1 MVPIERKDGTREAVD
16 RGSSDF
22 PLAPYFCHFPTW
34 MTFAAFLPG
43 TVNTTASFVQNGA
56 VDVSSSRRNN
66 PGREITAEQAKRPH
80 PFEETDSANR
90 NSIRRFGWTYPI
102 LADENLE
109 IIAGFGRSKAAEH
122 LGLQDV
128 PVIIMAGLSDVEK
141 RALALA
147 DNKIAANAGWDRT
160 VLAAELGDLAD
171 LLPKCDLNIDI
182 TGFEPA
188 EIDGLIGNL
197 IDPEHDPAEELPAIG
212 STPVSRMGDLW
223 LLSGHRLLC
232 GKARSALDVDKLMG
246 CETAA
251 MLFTPHRFRHQ
262 S

>member
-1 MVPIERKDGTREAVD
+1 MELLMSVPHVVTISVGKLRPNK
-16 RGSSDF
+16 
-22 PLAPYFCHFPTW
+22 
-34 MTFAAFLPG
+34 
-43 TVNTTASFVQNGA
+43 
-56 VDVSSSRRNN
+56 RNA
-66 PGREITAEQAKRPH
+66 RTHSKKQIRQIA
-80 PFEETDSANR
+80 
-90 NSIRRFGWTYPI
+90 NSILRFGWTYPI

-109 IIAGFGRSKAAEH
+109 IIAGFGRRNAAEH

-197 IDPEHDPAEELPAIG
+197 IDPEQDPADELPAIG
-212 STPVSRMGDLW
+212 STPVARAT
-223 LLSGHRLLC
+223 C
-232 GKARSALDVDKLMG
+232 GSFLGIACCVETPDQ

-251 MLFTPHRFRHQ
+251 MLFTDPPISTSILGRGH